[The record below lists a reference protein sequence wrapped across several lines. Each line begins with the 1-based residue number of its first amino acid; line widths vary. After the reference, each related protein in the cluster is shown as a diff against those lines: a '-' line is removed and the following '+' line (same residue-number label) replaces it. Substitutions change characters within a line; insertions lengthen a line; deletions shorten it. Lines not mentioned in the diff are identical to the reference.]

1 MVEDAAKQDALFVNL
16 ILVFKSA
23 AMQQMGKLMNPI
35 TGETDRNLDQARFSV
50 DTLEMLKEK
59 TRGNLSDDLARL
71 LDSTLLELRMNYV
84 EEAEAEA
91 KAAEAGEAEKAKAGE
106 GEKTE
111 PGTAGEPGPE
121 DRGQERTTGPAEK
134 RASSEGAGDTDQGD
148 TASAGPEQSK
158 GTDMHGGAAGTGPA
172 GGKAARRETAPD
184 TGATDSGKSRGSRRP
199 RKGRT
204 GKRGGGQGHS
214 K

>member
-1 MVEDAAKQDALFVNL
+1 LTEDAAKQDALFVNL

-91 KAAEAGEAEKAKAGE
+91 KAAEAGEAEKVKAGE

-121 DRGQERTTGPAEK
+121 DRAQAGSTGPAEK

-148 TASAGPEQSK
+148 TASA
-158 GTDMHGGAAGTGPA
+158 GPA